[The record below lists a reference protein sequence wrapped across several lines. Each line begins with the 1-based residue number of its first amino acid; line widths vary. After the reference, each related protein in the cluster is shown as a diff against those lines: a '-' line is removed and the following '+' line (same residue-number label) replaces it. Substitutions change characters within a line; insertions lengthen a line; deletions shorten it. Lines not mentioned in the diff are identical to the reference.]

1 MILRLLNGLA
11 AVFGAAGS
19 AQFPAYYQQY
29 LQRLGGRLD
38 QARLDVDKIRADAE
52 SLGRTLEAY
61 IQELASSS
69 TDVAKLAG
77 QRELARVENAQ
88 TLETAYQALSG
99 AGPLERPL
107 AFFQQMQPDL
117 AQETLKV
124 FVPAMPISSE
134 GFVYAAAGLVL
145 GLMFMAG
152 GEGTGRR
159 IGRRIRKKKRQ
170 SPFSEQAD
178 V

>member
-38 QARLDVDKIRADAE
+38 QAKLDVDRIRADAE
-52 SLGRTLEAY
+52 SLGVTLETY
-61 IQELASSS
+61 LRELANSE

-77 QRELARVENAQ
+77 ERELARVDNAN
-88 TLETAYQALSG
+88 TLETAYASLSG

-124 FVPAMPISSE
+124 FVPAMPISTE
-134 GFVYAAAGLVL
+134 GFVYAAVGLVL
-145 GLMFMAG
+145 GLMLMAG

-159 IGRRIRKKKRQ
+159 IGRRLRKPKSQ
-170 SPFSEQAD
+170 PFDRKSTD

>member
-19 AQFPAYYQQY
+19 AQFPAFYQQY

-38 QARLDVDKIRADAE
+38 QAKLDVDRIRADAE
-52 SLGRTLEAY
+52 SLGVTLETY
-61 IQELASSS
+61 LRELVNSE

-77 QRELARVENAQ
+77 ERELARVDDAR
-88 TLETAYQALSG
+88 TLETAFQTLSG

-107 AFFQQMQPDL
+107 AFVQQMQPNL

-124 FVPAMPISSE
+124 FVPAMLISPE
-134 GFVYAAAGLVL
+134 GFVYAAVGLVL
-145 GLMFMAG
+145 GLMLMAG

-159 IGRRIRKKKRQ
+159 IGRRLRKPKTQAINRE
-170 SPFSEQAD
+170 PAD